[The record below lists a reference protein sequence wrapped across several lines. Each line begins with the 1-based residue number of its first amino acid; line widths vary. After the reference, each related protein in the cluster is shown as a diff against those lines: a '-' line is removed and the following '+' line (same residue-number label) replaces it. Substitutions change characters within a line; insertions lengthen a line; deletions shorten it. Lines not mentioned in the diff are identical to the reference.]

1 MTKKKK
7 NLLIAF
13 IIFVSG
19 ITIVDMGDFGFGDTH
34 TKRAF
39 LLLAITILISLLFF
53 IRAFRK

>member
-19 ITIVDMGDFGFGDTH
+19 ITIVDMGDIGFGDTH
-34 TKRAF
+34 TKRGF
-39 LLLAITILISLLFF
+39 LLLAVQY
-53 IRAFRK
+53 

>member
-19 ITIVDMGDFGFGDTH
+19 ITIVNIGDFGFGDTH
-34 TKRAF
+34 IKRAF
-39 LLLAITILISLLFF
+39 LLLAVTILISLFFF

>member
-7 NLLIAF
+7 NLLITF

-39 LLLAITILISLLFF
+39 LLLAITILISLFF
-53 IRAFRK
+53 L